1 MLFVCPVASR
11 KICYG
16 ARPSDWILKFGILI
30 FVKKCSNFVQKTPP
44 FGPPKRICGA
54 TKSADRFRE
63 GDLRLAVDFPCN
75 GRIFI
80 VKLKNMD
87 NCLELRNFFN
97 SLCFGF
103 SRKFAIIRRLIAS
116 LISLLVL
123 SNFRP
128 KTKQFGRNLVVQGGK
143 VFLFALLFFSATQ
156 LKLSV
161 FIITIISMLIYG

>member
-1 MLFVCPVASR
+1 
-11 KICYG
+11 
-16 ARPSDWILKFGILI
+16 
-30 FVKKCSNFVQKTPP
+30 
-44 FGPPKRICGA
+44 
-54 TKSADRFRE
+54 
-63 GDLRLAVDFPCN
+63 
-75 GRIFI
+75 
-80 VKLKNMD
+80 
-87 NCLELRNFFN
+87 
-97 SLCFGF
+97 LCFGF